1 LGTSAIEIKN
11 LTKIYKKRGGK
22 KVIAI
27 NDLNFT
33 VNKGEIFG
41 LLGPNGAG
49 KTTTLRII
57 STILKPTS
65 GDVVVEGVSV
75 SKNPDGIKK
84 IVGFLTG
91 ETRLYERLTPRETFY
106 YFGRLYNMKDNEIEE
121 RIKNINL
128 ILKLEDIMDRRISE
142 LSDGMKQK
150 VSIGRTIIHNP
161 EVFILDEPLTG
172 LDIFARRSVAKF
184 IRRSK
189 SEGKTILLST
199 HVMSEVEE
207 LCDSVGFLYKGKL
220 LEVGGK
226 EEIKKRYECD
236 TIEKIFMDLISDKEE
251 NEENMDYS

>member
-1 LGTSAIEIKN
+1 MGTSAIEIKN

>member
-1 LGTSAIEIKN
+1 MGTSAIEIKN

-75 SKNPDGIKK
+75 SKNPDEIKK

-251 NEENMDYS
+251 NEKNMDYS

>member
-1 LGTSAIEIKN
+1 MGTSAIEIKN

-65 GDVVVEGVSV
+65 GNVVVEGVSV

>member
-1 LGTSAIEIKN
+1 MGTSAIEIKN

-251 NEENMDYS
+251 NEKNMDYS

>member
-22 KVIAI
+22 EVIAI

-75 SKNPDGIKK
+75 TEDPDGIKK

-251 NEENMDYS
+251 NEKNMDYS

>member
-226 EEIKKRYECD
+226 EEIKKD
-236 TIEKIFMDLISDKEE
+236 TNVIQ
-251 NEENMDYS
+251 